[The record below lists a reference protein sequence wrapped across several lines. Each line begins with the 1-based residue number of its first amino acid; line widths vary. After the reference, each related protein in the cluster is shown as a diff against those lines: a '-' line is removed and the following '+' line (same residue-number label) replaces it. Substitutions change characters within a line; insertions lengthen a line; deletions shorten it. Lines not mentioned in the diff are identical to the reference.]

1 LRRSQKF
8 NAKPPFPREK
18 NHRNFNM
25 PNQSSVHQLENLLFF
40 TLIQLIAIIVMAR
53 VANIVARKVGQP
65 GAVGEMM
72 AGIILGPSLLG
83 ALFPD
88 TFKWLFKSVSA
99 EPITIMSQIGL
110 TLLMFQIGMDFEFKH
125 LKTAANRRAML
136 GITIGSITLPFA
148 LGFALGHWS
157 HPYLAPDIA
166 KLPYCLFAAV
176 ALSITAV
183 PILGRILREFDLNR
197 HKVGVIAITAAAAND
212 VVGWFLLAVISA
224 LSLAQFS
231 AAKTMGQLALIV
243 AFMLVCWFVVRPI
256 LVAFLRRYR
265 FENETLPPTA
275 MTVILAAIMFA
286 GICTYK
292 LGIFAIFGG
301 FILGTLVH
309 DLDEFVNAWRKQVGQ
324 FVLVFFLPIFFT
336 YTGLRTNIA
345 GLDSIALWQW
355 AVAFFAVAVIG
366 KILGAYIGA
375 RMGQLNHQEAL
386 TIGYLMNT
394 RALMELI
401 VLNIGYDLGFI
412 PQSLFTMLVMMAIG
426 TTIMTG
432 PLLRLSLPKMGHVVP
447 KGIEA

>member
-1 LRRSQKF
+1 
-8 NAKPPFPREK
+8 
-18 NHRNFNM
+18 M
-25 PNQSSVHQLENLLFF
+25 PNQSSVHHLENLLFF
-40 TLIQLIAIIVMAR
+40 TLLQLIVIIVAAR
-53 VANIVARKVGQP
+53 LANAAARKLGQP

-72 AGIILGPSLLG
+72 AGLILGPSLLG
-83 ALFPD
+83 AMFPGA
-88 TFKWLFKSVSA
+88 FAWLFKSVSA

-125 LKTAANRRAML
+125 LQTKANRRAL
-136 GITIGSITLPFA
+136 AGISIGSIVLPFA
-148 LGFALGHWS
+148 LGFWLGDLS
-157 HPYLAPDIA
+157 HPYLAPNIE

-197 HKVGVIAITAAAAND
+197 KKIGVLAITAAAAND
-212 VVGWFLLAVISA
+212 VVGWFLLAVVS
-224 LSLAQFS
+224 SLAMAKFS
-231 AAKTMGQLALIV
+231 VVGTLTQLGLIV
-243 AFMLVCWFVVRPI
+243 AFMLVCWFVVRP
-256 LVAFLRRYR
+256 LLSRFLTRLLKQGDAVE
-265 FENETLPPTA
+265 ENADSLPPA
-275 MTVILAAIMFA
+275 VMTIVLAAIMVA

-301 FILGTLVH
+301 FVMGALLH
-309 DLDEFVNAWRKQVGQ
+309 DLPGFVDKWRKQVGQ

-336 YTGLRTNIA
+336 YTGLRTNIV
-345 GLDSIALWQW
+345 GLDTIALWQW
-355 AVAFFAVAVIG
+355 AAAFFAVAVFG
-366 KILGAYIGA
+366 KIAGAYIGA
-375 RMGQLNHQEAL
+375 RMGQLNHHEAL
-386 TIGYLMNT
+386 TIGCLMNT

-432 PLLRLSLPKMGHVVP
+432 PLLRLTLPRIGHVIP

>member
-1 LRRSQKF
+1 
-8 NAKPPFPREK
+8 
-18 NHRNFNM
+18 M
-25 PNQSSVHQLENLLFF
+25 TNQSSVHALENLLFF
-40 TLIQLIAIIVMAR
+40 TLMQLIAIILMAR
-53 VANIVARKVGQP
+53 LANLAARKVGQP
-65 GAVGEMM
+65 GAVGEML
-72 AGIILGPSLLG
+72 AGIVLGPSLLG

-125 LKTAANRRAML
+125 LKEKENRRAMI
-136 GITIGSITLPFA
+136 GISIGSVALPFA
-148 LGFALGHWS
+148 LGFLLGHLS
-157 HPYLAPDIA
+157 HDFLAPDIA
-166 KLPYCLFAAV
+166 KLPYCLFSAV

-197 HKVGVIAITAAAAND
+197 HKIGVIAITSAAAND
-212 VVGWFLLAVISA
+212 VVGWFLLAVVSA
-224 LSLAQFS
+224 LALAQFS
-231 AAKTMGQLALIV
+231 YLKTAGQLGLIIG
-243 AFMLVCWFVVRPI
+243 FMLVCWFVVRPM
-256 LVAFLRRYR
+256 LAAFLKRYS
-265 FENETLPPTA
+265 FDNETLPPTA
-275 MTVILAAIMFA
+275 MTVVLAGIMLA

-309 DLDEFVNAWRKQVGQ
+309 DLTKFVDAWRKQVGQ

-336 YTGLRTNIA
+336 YTGLRTNVA

-355 AVAFFAVAVIG
+355 AIAFFAVAVAG
-366 KILGAYIGA
+366 KIIGSYIGA
-375 RMGQLNHQEAL
+375 RLGQLSHQEAL

-432 PLLRLSLPKMGHVVP
+432 PLLRLSLPKMGHVIP